1 MGIHKITTLSAII
14 AMAFLPVVTS
24 AATGTVASGST
35 ATATTSVLHEEL
47 NVPGAPVLVSSTAT
61 SATLSW
67 AKVPAA
73 TSYVVKYSK
82 NSVAEA
88 FKAGKT
94 AVYEIETDPVTATGT
109 TIKDLATGSTY
120 YFAVV
125 ALDKDNN
132 ESATNSPEL
141 SVKVS
146 AETAVTAPVATSV
159 ATTGATASSFKLAS
173 VVASSTKS
181 LTLEFSAPL
190 STTTP
195 VTLKISKTLDNSA
208 VAVASVV
215 VDTKDAKKATV
226 SLAGALDPSS
236 SYSVTIISAK
246 DSTGL
251 TIAEGVNAIKE
262 FATSANLS
270 VASGTTP
277 VALNAAPTASGATG
291 STLSGAT
298 VPATATT
305 TATGAQQ
312 NLLLVLAAVL
322 SLGIIYVARRKR
334 A

>member
-1 MGIHKITTLSAII
+1 MGIHKITTLSAIA
-14 AMAFLPVVTS
+14 AMALMPLVSS
-24 AATGTVASGST
+24 AATGTVATGST
-35 ATATTSVLHEEL
+35 TSSALHEEL

-67 AKVPAA
+67 AKVTAA

-109 TIKDLATGSTY
+109 TIKDLATGNMY

-141 SVKVS
+141 AAKIS
-146 AETAVTAPVATSV
+146 AETAVAAPTTTAITGMTATP
-159 ATTGATASSFKLAS
+159 ATTSNFKLSS

-181 LTLEFSAPL
+181 LSLEFSAPL

-246 DSTGL
+246 DATGL
-251 TIAEGVNAIKE
+251 TIAEGINAIKE
-262 FATSANLS
+262 FATSANLA
-270 VASGTTP
+270 VAAGTTP

-291 STLSGAT
+291 ATLSGAT
-298 VPATATT
+298 VPATATA
-305 TATGAQQ
+305 TATGTQQ
-312 NLLLVLAAVL
+312 NLLLMFAAIL